1 MELSN
6 FGMETEDSILV
17 EFELCDDLIESYNN
31 NKDIG
36 FLDLNIKK
44 KVELF
49 PVGTLLK
56 VTKKIGSSIKILSA
70 NEVDD
75 TLISS
80 MIGK

>member
-6 FGMETEDSILV
+6 FGMETEESILV

-36 FLDLNIKK
+36 FLDLYIKK

>member
-6 FGMETEDSILV
+6 FGMETEESILV